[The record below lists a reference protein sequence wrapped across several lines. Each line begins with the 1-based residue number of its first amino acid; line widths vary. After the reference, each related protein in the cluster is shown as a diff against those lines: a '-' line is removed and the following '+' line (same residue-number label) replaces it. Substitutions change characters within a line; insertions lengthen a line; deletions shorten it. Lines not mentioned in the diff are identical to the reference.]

1 MLVEIE
7 KRFQTLIISF
17 NLLFLQADHISSKFE
32 TICERM
38 ISENNKKKTAEKEI
52 AMNRSSLIA

>member
-17 NLLFLQADHISSKFE
+17 DLLFLQADHISSKFE

-38 ISENNKKKTAEKEI
+38 ISENNKKTAEKEI
-52 AMNRSSLIA
+52 VMNRAIDRR